1 MKSFKKLLFLQY
13 FALIFGMI
21 LFVLFS
27 NFFSSKLSYE
37 YEKKYVE
44 QISSVLAENLKLITE
59 IYPNKYLIEESMRRA
74 VKDIPSLDGLC
85 LSLGFKKYCYPRKLK
100 VKYTCS
106 DRRKVFFTETEVI
119 VCLPI
124 YEEYASEFLEKER
137 EGHFLAVF
145 NRGYVDQ
152 IRNYWFLDSLFISLF
167 FIIIASVVI
176 ISIWID
182 INADFN
188 KLKSFIEELKD
199 PDRILAPLEE
209 KLGEFKIEEFRDVA
223 DLIVKLTLKISSL
236 NEHIKQLAL
245 TDSLTGLYN
254 RNYLNAVFEKNYVPF
269 WKREKFPLSVALLDI
284 DNFKSINDIY
294 GHQKGDEVLRRLGQI
309 IKDSVRGSDI
319 PVRFGGEE
327 ILIIFP
333 SSRKE
338 EALMAVKRIRERLM
352 KEDFGIGRP
361 VTFSSG
367 LADFPSDISVPGG
380 LDKLIKIADER
391 LYKAKNQGKNRDI
404 LE

>member
-13 FALIFGMI
+13 FALILGMI

-27 NFFSSKLSYE
+27 NLFSSKLSYE

-44 QISSVLAENLKLITE
+44 QISSVLAENLKLIAE
-59 IYPNKYLIEESMRRA
+59 IYPNKYLIEESMRRT
-74 VKDIPSLDGLC
+74 VKDIPSLDGLY
-85 LSLGFKKYCYPRKLK
+85 LSFGFKKYCYPEKLK
-100 VKYTCS
+100 VKYACS
-106 DRRKVFFTETEVI
+106 NKKKVLFTETKVI

-124 YEEYASEFLEKER
+124 YEEYASEFLEKEK
-137 EGHFLAVF
+137 EGYFLAIF
-145 NRGYVDQ
+145 NRSYVDQ
-152 IRNYWFLDSLFISLF
+152 IRNYWFLDSLFISIF

-176 ISIWID
+176 VSVWID

-188 KLKSFIEELKD
+188 KLKSFIKELKD
-199 PDRILAPLEE
+199 PDRILAPLEG
-209 KLGEFKIEEFRDVA
+209 KLDEFKIKEFRDVA

-294 GHQKGDEVLRRLGQI
+294 GHQKGDEVLRRLGEI
-309 IKDSVRGSDI
+309 VKNSVRGSDI

-338 EALMAVKRIRERLM
+338 EALMAVKRIRKKLM

-367 LADFPSDISVPGG
+367 LADFPSDISVPGK
-380 LDKLIKIADER
+380 LDELIKVADER
-391 LYKAKNQGKNRDI
+391 LYKAKNQGKNRDV

>member
-1 MKSFKKLLFLQY
+1 M
-13 FALIFGMI
+13 
-21 LFVLFS
+21 
-27 NFFSSKLSYE
+27 
-37 YEKKYVE
+37 
-44 QISSVLAENLKLITE
+44 
-59 IYPNKYLIEESMRRA
+59 
-74 VKDIPSLDGLC
+74 
-85 LSLGFKKYCYPRKLK
+85 
-100 VKYTCS
+100 
-106 DRRKVFFTETEVI
+106 
-119 VCLPI
+119 
-124 YEEYASEFLEKER
+124 
-137 EGHFLAVF
+137 
-145 NRGYVDQ
+145 
-152 IRNYWFLDSLFISLF
+152 
-167 FIIIASVVI
+167 
-176 ISIWID
+176 
-182 INADFN
+182 
-188 KLKSFIEELKD
+188 
-199 PDRILAPLEE
+199 APLEG

-338 EALMAVKRIRERLM
+338 EALMAVRRIREKLM

-367 LADFPSDISVPGG
+367 LADFPSDISVPGE
-380 LDKLIKIADER
+380 LDKLIKVADER